1 MVYIIP
7 ILRNE
12 QLGYLSYRRAWKSA
26 STRSSTARAAL
37 EFWLR
42 HRGSDPGPL
51 LCRVRRG
58 GHLVFVRLSPQAV
71 RVVIERRIRD
81 AGLRGTTAHDF
92 RRTLCGDL
100 LDAGADLASEQGL
113 AARRKRRF
121 RKTTDSAH
129 AQPIA
134 PNVLERD
141 FETSAPNEVWVTDVT
156 YVWTHEGWLYLAA
169 ILDLYARRVVG
180 WAASESNDTKLAL
193 AALAIAST
201 RRKPPRGL
209 VSPYASDDYRRALAH
224 LGIVASMSRKSDCWD
239 NAVAESFFATLKVEL
254 IDDADYA
261 TRAAATSS
269 IRDYIESFYNR
280 ERRHSHLGYVSPV
293 EYELRT
299 EVASLAA

>member
-1 MVYIIP
+1 VKFAF
-7 ILRNE
+7 ILARAVAFPVVVMCRV
-12 QLGYLSYRRAWKSA
+12 LGVSVSGFYAWKTRPESERAKADARLAVEVAA
-26 STRSSTARAAL
+26 SHKRSRGRYGSPRVHADLRAR
-37 EFWLR
+37 
-42 HRGSDPGPL
+42 G
-51 LCRVRRG
+51 
-58 GHLVFVRLSPQAV
+58 V
-71 RVVIERRIRD
+71 RVGRKRVERLMRD
-81 AGLRGTTAHDF
+81 
-92 RRTLCGDL
+92 
-100 LDAGADLASEQGL
+100 QGL

-121 RKTTDSAH
+121 RNTTDSAH
-129 AQPIA
+129 RQPIA

-180 WAASESNDTKLAL
+180 WATSESNDTKLAL
-193 AALAIAST
+193 SALAMASA

-209 VSPYASDDYRRALAH
+209 VHHSDRGSPYASDDYRRALAH
-224 LGIVASMSRKSDCWD
+224 LGIVASMSRKGDCWD

-254 IDDADYA
+254 IHDADYE
-261 TRAAATSS
+261 THAAATSS

-293 EYELRT
+293 EYELRA

>member
-1 MVYIIP
+1 MKFAF
-7 ILRNE
+7 ILARAVAFPVVVMCRV
-12 QLGYLSYRRAWKSA
+12 LGVSVSGFYAWKTRPESERAKADARLAVEVAA
-26 STRSSTARAAL
+26 SHKRSRGRYGSPRVHADLRAR
-37 EFWLR
+37 
-42 HRGSDPGPL
+42 
-51 LCRVRRG
+51 
-58 GHLVFVRLSPQAV
+58 
-71 RVVIERRIRD
+71 
-81 AGLRGTTAHDF
+81 GLRVGRKRVERLMRD
-92 RRTLCGDL
+92 
-100 LDAGADLASEQGL
+100 QGL

-169 ILDLYARRVVG
+169 ILDLYARSVVG
-180 WAASESNDTKLAL
+180 WATSESNDTKLAL
-193 AALAIAST
+193 AALAMAST

-209 VSPYASDDYRRALAH
+209 VHHSDRGSPYASDDYRRALAH
-224 LGIVASMSRKSDCWD
+224 LGMVASMSRKGDCWD

-254 IDDADYA
+254 VDDADYA